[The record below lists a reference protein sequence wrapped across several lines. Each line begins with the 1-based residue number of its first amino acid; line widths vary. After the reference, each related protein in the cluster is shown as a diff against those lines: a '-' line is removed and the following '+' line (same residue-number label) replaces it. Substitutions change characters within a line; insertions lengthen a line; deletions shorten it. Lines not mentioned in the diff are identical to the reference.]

1 MKKPAVYC
9 SRSAGSLLFQVT
21 TVISL
26 LSRDASWCTAV
37 PELYGGVTGFFVAAY
52 RSYSKTADFPLLRA
66 SGPQRVPEGNYS

>member
-26 LSRDASWCTAV
+26 LSQDANWCTAV
-37 PELYGGVTGFFVAAY
+37 PELYGGVTGFFIAAY
-52 RSYSKTADFPLLRA
+52 RFYSKTADFPLPRA